1 MAIAS
6 AQLLL
11 AAWMNTVPFA
21 WVWACICLFFFAVPI
36 VLSNAMV
43 LALDP
48 LPRIAGVASSIIGT
62 IQNVIGASGAILG
75 ASIYDGTLRNA
86 VLIIGGAGF
95 VMLTIFL
102 MRPLICGG
110 PIVHHPEE
118 LARD

>member
-1 MAIAS
+1 
-6 AQLLL
+6 
-11 AAWMNTVPFA
+11 V
-21 WVWACICLFFFAVPI
+21 CLFFFAVPI

-62 IQNVIGASGAILG
+62 IQNVVGASGAILG

-86 VLIIGGAGF
+86 ILIIGCAGL
-95 VMLTIFL
+95 VMLLIFL
-102 MRPLICGG
+102 LRPLICGG

-118 LARD
+118 PARDPRLR

>member
-1 MAIAS
+1 MN
-6 AQLLL
+6 
-11 AAWMNTVPFA
+11 AAPFA
-21 WVWACICLFFFAVPI
+21 WVWGCVCLFFFAVPI

-62 IQNVIGASGAILG
+62 IQNVVGASGAILG

-86 VLIIGGAGF
+86 ILIIGCAGL
-95 VMLTIFL
+95 VMLLIFL
-102 MRPLICGG
+102 LRPLICGG

-118 LARD
+118 PVRDPRLR